1 MINMRSQLE
10 RIVCGSSGSRRTTCG
25 ADRDS
30 ERVSGRERLDLL
42 LIESHLCE
50 SLHIDFIKAKASA
63 KGISI

>member
-30 ERVSGRERLDLL
+30 KRVREREGEVGPAAYRVVLMRVS
-42 LIESHLCE
+42 SH
-50 SLHIDFIKAKASA
+50 
-63 KGISI
+63 

>member
-30 ERVSGRERLDLL
+30 GRVRERLDLL

>member
-30 ERVSGRERLDLL
+30 ERVRERLDLL

>member
-10 RIVCGSSGSRRTTCG
+10 RILCGSSGSRRTTCG

-30 ERVSGRERLDLL
+30 ERVRERETDLL

-50 SLHIDFIKAKASA
+50 SSH
-63 KGISI
+63 

>member
-1 MINMRSQLE
+1 MRCRQGQRESEKEGE
-10 RIVCGSSGSRRTTCG
+10 RE
-25 ADRDS
+25 A
-30 ERVSGRERLDLL
+30 DLL